1 MSIRANVDARRLDQ
15 QVRFERKLVA
25 QNPSTGDLT
34 MTWTRIGPKRCWCAV
49 DAVKATDRW
58 REPEIAGGQRTVSD
72 FTVWVRADVI
82 DQFQIT
88 DADRIYWLGGKQY
101 LDIKDVMHQQRR
113 GRLTP
118 LTVQAGLND
127 G

>member
-1 MSIRANVDARRLDQ
+1 MSVRANVDARRLDQ
-15 QVRFERKLVA
+15 QIWFERKTTTQDPA
-25 QNPSTGDLT
+25 TGDIAV
-34 MTWTRIGPKRCWCAV
+34 TWNRIGPDRCWCAV

-58 REPEIAGGQRTVSD
+58 REPEIAGGQRTISD

-82 DQFQIT
+82 EQFQIT
-88 DADRIYWLGGKQY
+88 DADRAYWLGGRQY
-101 LDIKDVMHQQRR
+101 LDIKDVLHQQRR

-118 LTVQAGLND
+118 MVVQAGLND